1 MGGSVSS
8 LHRLRNRFI
17 INLYKQGLVDERN
30 TITSI
35 FDNIGFEVDGVKVI
49 TKSQL
54 SQLIGIESINILEEL
69 CNTCRFQNEC
79 IPVNFITDFIENGF
93 FANTAMEAVKKQ
105 INSDSMDSEVR
116 NSLGL
121 LPSSDADNST
131 ALTKYKAGTMTD
143 ETDFKQKSLPENKPL
158 CKKHE
163 TVIQERIVRQIT
175 VDGEGNMNELITTD
189 KSQND
194 IIHIESKET
203 GEFAHREYT
212 QQEQTEELDKEI
224 ATFVRATEEY
234 IHLKSKED
242 EYEYLHS
249 EVPPQ
254 AEEDL
259 SEDECES
266 IDKSLMFDEDNSK
279 SYQDQDEELDYVY

>member
-1 MGGSVSS
+1 MGGAVSS
-8 LHRLRNRFI
+8 LHRLRNRFV
-17 INLYKQGLVDERN
+17 INLYKRGLVDERN
-30 TITSI
+30 TISSI
-35 FDNIGFEVDGVKVI
+35 FDNIGVEVDGVKVI

-54 SQLIGIESINILEEL
+54 AQLIGIESIDILEEL

-79 IPVNFITDFIENGF
+79 IPVNFITDFLENGF
-93 FANTAMEAVKKQ
+93 FANTAREAVKRQ
-105 INSDSMDSEVR
+105 INSDSIYPEVR
-116 NSLGL
+116 KSLGL
-121 LPSSDADNST
+121 LRSSDAEYST
-131 ALTKYKAGTMTD
+131 AITKYGDGNMND
-143 ETDFKQKSLPENKPL
+143 ETDCIQKSPPQNQPL
-158 CKKHE
+158 WKKHE

-175 VDGEGNMNELITTD
+175 VDGEGNTNELITTD

-254 AEEDL
+254 TEEEVL
-259 SEDECES
+259 EEECES
-266 IDKSLMFDEDNSK
+266 IDKSHVFDED
-279 SYQDQDEELDYVY
+279 DIETCDDEDEELDYNY

>member
-8 LHRLRNRFI
+8 LHRLRNRFV
-17 INLYKQGLVDERN
+17 INLYKKGLVDERN
-30 TITSI
+30 TISSI
-35 FDNIGFEVDGVKVI
+35 FENIVVEVDGVKVI

-54 SQLIGIESINILEEL
+54 SQLIGNESIDILEEL
-69 CNTCRFQNEC
+69 CNTCRFQNER
-79 IPVNFITDFIENGF
+79 IPVNFITDFLENGF
-93 FANTAMEAVKKQ
+93 FDNTARKAVKKQ
-105 INSDSMDSEVR
+105 INSDSMYPEVWK
-116 NSLGL
+116 SLGL
-121 LPSSDADNST
+121 LRAEYST
-131 ALTKYKAGTMTD
+131 ALTKYDGGNMND
-143 ETDFKQKSLPENKPL
+143 ETDCIQKSLPQNQPL
-158 CKKHE
+158 WKKHE

-175 VDGEGNMNELITTD
+175 VDGEGNINELITTD

-234 IHLKSKED
+234 IHFKSKED

-254 AEEDL
+254 TEEDV
-259 SEDECES
+259 SEEECES
-266 IDKSLMFDEDNSK
+266 MDKSLVFDED
-279 SYQDQDEELDYVY
+279 DVEDEDEELDYNY